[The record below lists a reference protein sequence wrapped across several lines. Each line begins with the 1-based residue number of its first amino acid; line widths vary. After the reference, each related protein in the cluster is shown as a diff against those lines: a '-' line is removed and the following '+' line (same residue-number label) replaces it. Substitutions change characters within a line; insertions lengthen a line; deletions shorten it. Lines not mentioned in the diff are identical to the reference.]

1 MFITGFSELLTFWL
15 FFHHDGKIS
24 QKISDKALV
33 KKMLFTGFWGC
44 FGLIFIAGEQNIF
57 MDFPFDLTNLAIVGG
72 GLVII
77 TLAIYPLSFIFQEG
91 NKQIN
96 LKHWG
101 LMLFLG
107 CILAGS
113 CYLIGDLLLFI
124 NNFGYSLL
132 ANGIGFALQMIFPIL
147 AIYYRIRFP
156 KYVPPSA
163 IEPKLGTNIENA
175 SVARDATSKF
185 KVRGG

>member
-1 MFITGFSELLTFWL
+1 
-15 FFHHDGKIS
+15 
-24 QKISDKALV
+24 
-33 KKMLFTGFWGC
+33 
-44 FGLIFIAGEQNIF
+44 
-57 MDFPFDLTNLAIVGG
+57 
-72 GLVII
+72 
-77 TLAIYPLSFIFQEG
+77 
-91 NKQIN
+91 
-96 LKHWG
+96 
-101 LMLFLG
+101 MLFLG
-107 CILAGS
+107 YILAGS

-175 SVARDATSKF
+175 SVARDATSNSRLEEDEPTEVHMEAKYSYHGF
-185 KVRGG
+185 IAPDRKSSESTRPVTYELPTECPVCKESLMPEGICANCQKKICPRCYNLNPIRAYNCTCGYVFDISKKRM